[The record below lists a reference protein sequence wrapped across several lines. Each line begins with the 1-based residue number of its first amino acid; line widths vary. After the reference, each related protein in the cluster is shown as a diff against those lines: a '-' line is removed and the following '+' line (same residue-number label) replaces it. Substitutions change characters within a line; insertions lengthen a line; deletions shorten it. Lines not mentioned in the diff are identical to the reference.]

1 MQDHKLRRASASGDS
16 PRDLLSEVSPGPLLT
31 GTSAILDWVTFWG
44 SRTQATPSILRG
56 DTVGSATLL
65 AFRAHRPMRV
75 VVFSLIAVAKT
86 DHSQVREV
94 IKKRRCA
101 SLTVL
106 DVSDAA
112 DPLVL
117 SGLRP
122 LNIKIPGLN
131 PGGYI

>member
-16 PRDLLSEVSPGPLLT
+16 PRDLLSEVSSGSLLT

-56 DTVGSATLL
+56 DAVGSATLL

-86 DHSQVREV
+86 DHSRVGEV
-94 IKKRRCA
+94 IKKGG
-101 SLTVL
+101 VL
-106 DVSDAA
+106 H
-112 DPLVL
+112 
-117 SGLRP
+117 
-122 LNIKIPGLN
+122 
-131 PGGYI
+131 